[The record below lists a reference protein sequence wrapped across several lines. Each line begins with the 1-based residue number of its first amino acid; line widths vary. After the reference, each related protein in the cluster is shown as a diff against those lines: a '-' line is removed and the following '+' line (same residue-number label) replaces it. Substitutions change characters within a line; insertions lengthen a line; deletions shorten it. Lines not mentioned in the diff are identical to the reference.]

1 MMAVPV
7 SLPRFSIKDVDT
19 KGVLQVYFKE
29 KNKLFTPLE
38 AKIAEVLSRRVS
50 YVIAQ
55 KQIIDLQK
63 LNVTKNKIV
72 EQIFLKLGK
81 RQGVKMREVFNLVV
95 PELVH
100 IMQIQRCSL
109 FSVSEDRSKVILE
122 AGYPEKEH
130 GIGKTLS
137 AEAPYIDAIINQ
149 PGPFGEFWYEKVF
162 PAYILIT
169 DPQKSRLLPPDLKRM
184 LESHQINSVLYIP
197 LSVSDQVNYFLAFDA
212 QAHHKRFKDEEIE
225 LFTFFGKELMKGAPA
240 REDGRHPP
248 RLQEPGIAVGRL
260 CAEGAADP
268 GGGRVPRKEGEGRP
282 GAGSVIVTESPAHP
296 GALPEPPRRRP
307 RGGRRP
313 DGEAQEA
320 LPDQRGGRWR
330 SSSVRTWA
338 CGRPAWSPASGSVA
352 SPSMWNGFWTTC
364 STTPRTPFPTGAG
377 RSRYA
382 PFARVPGRWRR
393 SPTRAISGRRPGT
406 LPQRRELGPGA
417 PYHHPPGQAD
427 GREARDRIGEKARSP
442 SGSGFPAVLAPAEAG

>member
-1 MMAVPV
+1 MIDQKLLSDVMAHLEEHHCVLPVEVVVRIIEDLKVEVSFWYVDRLVNHVENILEINPSLSEREILRNLAQNVAQYLEAAAVTIRIYNPEKKEMISFGSYPNLEEDREEFIPLEDTIAGWVVKTNQSYFAPDLSREDKYRYNSEKVVRHGFQSMMAVPV

-137 AEAPYIDAIINQ
+137 AEAPYI
-149 PGPFGEFWYEKVF
+149 
-162 PAYILIT
+162 
-169 DPQKSRLLPPDLKRM
+169 
-184 LESHQINSVLYIP
+184 
-197 LSVSDQVNYFLAFDA
+197 
-212 QAHHKRFKDEEIE
+212 
-225 LFTFFGKELMKGAPA
+225 
-240 REDGRHPP
+240 
-248 RLQEPGIAVGRL
+248 
-260 CAEGAADP
+260 
-268 GGGRVPRKEGEGRP
+268 
-282 GAGSVIVTESPAHP
+282 
-296 GALPEPPRRRP
+296 
-307 RGGRRP
+307 
-313 DGEAQEA
+313 
-320 LPDQRGGRWR
+320 
-330 SSSVRTWA
+330 
-338 CGRPAWSPASGSVA
+338 
-352 SPSMWNGFWTTC
+352 
-364 STTPRTPFPTGAG
+364 STLR
-377 RSRYA
+377 
-382 PFARVPGRWRR
+382 
-393 SPTRAISGRRPGT
+393 
-406 LPQRRELGPGA
+406 
-417 PYHHPPGQAD
+417 
-427 GREARDRIGEKARSP
+427 
-442 SGSGFPAVLAPAEAG
+442 